1 MLIDVAVEGMDVLDC
16 RMTGLRKRDHEFY
29 AEQIMSTDL
38 ENNSRGDARA
48 MRVGH

>member
-16 RMTGLRKRDHEFY
+16 RMTSLRKRDHEFY
-29 AEQIMSTDL
+29 AGQIMSA
-38 ENNSRGDARA
+38 NSKKNARRDARA